1 VRFRKLRTQVSLQN
15 SHCFDYSLAD
25 RNDNLIQPHD
35 LANSFYK
42 EKKMSNIQLTGRI
55 FLEFELKIQ
64 SGLHIGGS
72 DEGISIG
79 GVDKTV
85 IRDPLTNRPYIPG
98 SSLRGKIRSL
108 TEKYQGAKQNNRI
121 GQIYIH
127 TCDNQ
132 ADYDTC
138 EICHIYGVPG
148 EKDFSSPTRLIV
160 RDIQLTD
167 KSAEDLNK
175 LRTDLPYTEV
185 KTEVAI
191 DRVTSAASPRQM
203 ERVPAGAVF
212 GPAEMVYSLYD
223 HNGSGSVDD
232 LQRFKTV
239 VTGLQLL
246 EDDYLGGLGSRGSG
260 KVALTNI
267 AIKVKSAT
275 RYDQPQT
282 VQRYDSLPALVAD
295 YSQLEQKIN
304 QALK

>member
-1 VRFRKLRTQVSLQN
+1 
-15 SHCFDYSLAD
+15 
-25 RNDNLIQPHD
+25 
-35 LANSFYK
+35 
-42 EKKMSNIQLTGRI
+42 MSNIQLTGRI

-108 TEKYQGAKQNNRI
+108 MEKYTGAEQNNPI
-121 GQIYIH
+121 GNNVKIHSCGAGVRENDEEGMRRATEAYKKCPICQIF
-127 TCDNQ
+127 
-132 ADYDTC
+132 
-138 EICHIYGVPG
+138 GVPG
-148 EKDFSSPTRLIV
+148 ERKFSSPTRLIV

-223 HNGSGSVDD
+223 HNGSGSADD
-232 LQRFKTV
+232 LKRFKTV
-239 VTGLQLL
+239 ITGLQLL

-260 KVALTNI
+260 KVALSNI
-267 AIKVKSAT
+267 AVKVKSAA
-275 RYDQPQT
+275 RYDDRQSMSS
-282 VQRYDSLPALVAD
+282 YDSLARLVAD

-304 QALK
+304 QALTDTQRI